1 MVNSPILLYVIIRIC
16 LLAKLLDLFDLLG
29 QLFGEAFLQS
39 LPKWSAGG
47 LGASD
52 TLEFGYLSF

>member
-1 MVNSPILLYVIIRIC
+1 LYIVLPIC

-39 LPKWSAGG
+39 LLKWSA
-47 LGASD
+47 LGAW
-52 TLEFGYLSF
+52 GQMRH